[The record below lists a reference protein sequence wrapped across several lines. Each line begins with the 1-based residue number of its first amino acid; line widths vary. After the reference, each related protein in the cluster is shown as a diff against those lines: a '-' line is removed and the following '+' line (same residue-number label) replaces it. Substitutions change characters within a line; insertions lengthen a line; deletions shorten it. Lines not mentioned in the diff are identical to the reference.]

1 MLSQYNNNCYFTS
14 FIHLLSLT
22 GGEWKCVKYP
32 KIEIVLKSLQNNNIT
47 PIIDKLAISIFNE
60 TKTHDGPDFVNTTK
74 KLFIDKLGLHNE
86 LVVFEN
92 EVSKISLPSKK
103 YYITSDFPNNTGLEN
118 PTFVDLVNCFNPFD
132 LNQVIKI
139 GSINLRVLGF
149 TISTGSH
156 NFTIARKRTPIY
168 EKFCSINPLDN
179 EIKILSDD
187 KMAYLLYKIQ
197 TCEYNIEF
205 YLYEKC

>member
-22 GGEWKCVKYP
+22 GGKWKCDKYP
-32 KIEIVLKSLQNNNIT
+32 KIEIVLNSLQCDNIT
-47 PIIDKLAISIFNE
+47 PGIDKLAISIFNE
-60 TKTHDGPDFVNTTK
+60 TKTHNGPDFVNTTK
-74 KLFIDKLGLHNE
+74 KLFVDKLGLQNDY
-86 LVVFEN
+86 VVFEN
-92 EVSKISLPSKK
+92 EVSKIHLPLKK
-103 YYITSDFPNNTGLEN
+103 YYITSDFPNNTGLKN
-118 PTFVDLVNCFNPFD
+118 PSFLELVNCFNPFD
-132 LNQVIKI
+132 LNQIIKND
-139 GSINLRVLGF
+139 STNLRVLGF

-156 NFTIARKRTPIY
+156 NFTIARMRTTIG

-187 KMAYLLYKIQ
+187 KMLYLLHKIQ